1 MPSLLQEA
9 MINVV
14 ALLGPVF
21 VAWLFWREEIGN
33 VRRSKL
39 LVAFSMGLSAIL
51 VALFP
56 VHLMPTL
63 VSDLGLLPI
72 VFSTLYGGVGVG
84 GCVFAVYLLTHLVTG
99 PADAVA
105 SLSSAA
111 LIFLLSS
118 AIFRRFQQ
126 GRSLQ
131 RLVAVTVLLVI
142 GVAGV
147 VGLAVAGPWLQALP
161 EFNSVGLSAGAGEVV
176 LGVLMVRQ
184 FEEQRERNEARRRE
198 EENQRL
204 RIVRDLAAGISHE
217 LRNPLTV
224 VSGFIQVT
232 LSQSGISPSIR
243 RNLQR
248 SLEAVNEMEETLSD
262 YLVLAQLENRR
273 EPVAIDKV
281 LERVAAQLQPYA
293 TQHMVSIQVRSFGEC
308 CVLGDEENVM
318 HMVRHL
324 AKNGIEAMEA
334 GGVLL
339 MEACREEGE
348 VRLTVEDH
356 GVGMSAAEVEHL
368 GTVRYVNDEAGTGLG
383 TMVAFYIAE
392 AMHAT
397 REIVSIPG
405 QGTAITLHFAAQEE
419 RELSQRH

>member
-21 VAWLFWREEIGN
+21 VAWLFWREEIEN

-39 LVAFSMGLSAIL
+39 LIGVSMGLSAIL

-56 VHLMPTL
+56 VHLLPTL

-84 GCVFAVYLLTHLVTG
+84 GCVFAVYLLTHLATG
-99 PADAVA
+99 SAGAVA

-118 AIFRRFQQ
+118 AIFRRFRQ

-131 RLVAVTVLLVI
+131 RLVAVAVLLVI
-142 GVAGV
+142 GVAWV
-147 VGLAVAGPWLQALP
+147 AAFAVAWPWFQALP
-161 EFNSVGLSAGAGEVV
+161 DFNGVGLYAGVGEIV

-184 FEEQRERNEARRRE
+184 FEGQRGRYEARRRE

-232 LSQSGISPSIR
+232 LAQPGVSPSVR

-262 YLVLAQLENRR
+262 YLVLAQLENRQ
-273 EPVAIDKV
+273 EPVAIDQV
-281 LERVAAQLQPYA
+281 LECVATQLQPYA
-293 TQHMVSIQVRSFGEC
+293 TQHMVSIQVRSFGDC
-308 CVLGDEENVM
+308 RVLGDVENVV

-324 AKNGIEAMEA
+324 ARNGIEAMEE

-339 MEACREEGE
+339 MEACREGRE

-368 GTVRYVNDEAGTGLG
+368 GTVRYVNDEASTGLAWVLPLPKRC
-383 TMVAFYIAE
+383 MPHARSSAF
-392 AMHAT
+392 
-397 REIVSIPG
+397 PG
-405 QGTAITLHFAAQEE
+405 RVRPSRCVL
-419 RELSQRH
+419 